1 MRKGFMIVSTMA
13 STLMTV
19 GLAYMSVLVMPK
31 HQLRLNVI
39 KAYFETVIQRQ
50 VLSLYQVSLTY
61 ENHLTD
67 QIYTAHSP
75 NFAKAISRSPPVS
88 PSTQYPDRAVR
99 RTSIRGQ
106 ICAPRAGCT
115 RAADEIRFSW
125 GSLLSRHRAS
135 RSHEGHP
142 SMSRNHTNSTDAI
155 QLFCLNSSRVFRFLC
170 GNGSIPELILDLVS
184 LFCVTLQGWIDHF
197 LSTYL

>member
-19 GLAYMSVLVMPK
+19 LAYISVLLSKLM
-31 HQLRLNVI
+31 LRLNVI

-142 SMSRNHTNSTDAI
+142 SMSRNHRI
-155 QLFCLNSSRVFRFLC
+155 QPMQSSP
-170 GNGSIPELILDLVS
+170 SA
-184 LFCVTLQGWIDHF
+184 
-197 LSTYL
+197 